1 MRRRVTLLALALVL
15 AMVGT
20 GLVFSYA
27 KARPATAAAA
37 EQLTSV
43 LTATKPIPAGTTGQ
57 QALDQQLVAL
67 KDVPTSL
74 VPAGALVDIAPV
86 QDQKAAT
93 DLQAGEILLPAR
105 FLPSAVAGGIDIP
118 DDKVA
123 ISVEVQDP
131 QRVAAFVRPGSQVAV
146 FSTYMAKRTAPEPGE
161 ITLPVVEDATKLLLQ
176 RASVIAV
183 GPKAEKVFGTAEA
196 APPQQVDGAA
206 PVATE
211 VSVALVTLAVSIED
225 AQKLAHSSALASQGK
240 STITLALLNADSRTA
255 QISGTDNHTLF
266 G

>member
-1 MRRRVTLLALALVL
+1 MRRRITLLIVAIALAL
-15 AMVGT
+15 VGT

-27 KARPATAAAA
+27 KARPATAAPA
-37 EQLTSV
+37 EDLKAV

-57 QALDQQLVAL
+57 EALEQRMIAL
-67 KDVPTSL
+67 KQVPAGL

-105 FLPSAVAGGIDIP
+105 FLPSAVAGGIEVP

-123 ISVEVQDP
+123 VSVEVQDP
-131 QRVAAFVRPGSQVAV
+131 QRVAAFVRPGSEVAV
-146 FSTYMAKRTAPEPGE
+146 FSTYDAKRTPAERGDV
-161 ITLPVVEDATKLLLQ
+161 TVPVVEDATKLLLS

-183 GPKAEKVFGTAEA
+183 GPKAEKVFGTAETT
-196 APPQQVDGAA
+196 PEQTEGAA
-206 PVATE
+206 PSAE
-211 VSVALVTLAVSIED
+211 PVSVALVTLAVSIED
-225 AQKLAHSSALASQGK
+225 AQKLAHTAALASEGK
-240 STITLALLNADSRTA
+240 STITFALLNADSRTG
-255 QISGTDNHTLF
+255 QITGTDNHILF